1 MTKYYCHSCHRPFFA
16 ESSECPFCKDDNGD
30 PYDEENEDDF
40 AYYPE
45 EYGLEQRLAYI
56 DKRDSL

>member
-45 EYGLEQRLAYI
+45 EYGLDEL
-56 DKRDSL
+56 